1 MDIFEIHI
9 IVITTKHKSPCVY
22 LGVIRLLLSVYKCD
36 NKNLS
41 KDRSSR
47 LEMVCKKDEISQN

>member
-9 IVITTKHKSPCVY
+9 IVIMTKYKSPCLY
-22 LGVIRLLLSVYKCD
+22 LEVIWLLLSVYECD

-41 KDRSSR
+41 KDRSSH
-47 LEMVCKKDEISQN
+47 LEVVCKKDEILQK